1 MKKSVFVILLSVFT
15 SVLLLGC
22 EKNQN
27 SPTEKIQ
34 SDLEWDSLNW
44 VTDSAFGCFLDHY
57 GDANFTL
64 IVQSE
69 IANYFH
75 EIFLN
80 NNFTYPVPDTLSD
93 QEIRMYRII
102 SNSISDYYL
111 GSDSLSDFLN
121 SLQHSNLYLNLSY
134 EEKVRTSLFAHTII
148 GISKAVACISEQME
162 SNLKQAP
169 RQSYN
174 NRNGD
179 SRFERQISS
188 CFSYQLDGHFETI
201 MGSIAYMAQLPASA
215 VWDTLI
221 CAEEIA
227 TGLWDHVS

>member
-27 SPTEKIQ
+27 
-34 SDLEWDSLNW
+34 
-44 VTDSAFGCFLDHY
+44 
-57 GDANFTL
+57 
-64 IVQSE
+64 
-69 IANYFH
+69 
-75 EIFLN
+75 
-80 NNFTYPVPDTLSD
+80 
-93 QEIRMYRII
+93 
-102 SNSISDYYL
+102 
-111 GSDSLSDFLN
+111 
-121 SLQHSNLYLNLSY
+121 
-134 EEKVRTSLFAHTII
+134 
-148 GISKAVACISEQME
+148 
-162 SNLKQAP
+162 
-169 RQSYN
+169 N